1 MTGIGS
7 VRSSASGSKR
17 RTAGSSASAGW
28 HKPSSAASLGQLDIS
43 AEGGSLQPRPAA
55 QSARHGIQSVRGCP
69 SSLDRGLAGGPEA
82 RRKPHHSPNAS
93 AEVKVIREVV
103 VLQQPAGA
111 LVTKEARSAA
121 SAPCRM
127 VAGAGMLIAQREQI
141 EQFVGAMFRYADH
154 SSHISARVFD
164 QLDRGMRPFCIRG
177 IRLDENGV
185 AAVTEAAQRAAN
197 APRPTVFAPPVATFR
212 EAGHARTV
220 DLANGVAISVELDRG
235 DTRAVACA
243 TLVSM
248 LGPVTIAV
256 ASGGQ
261 WVGQNTGLIH
271 DRLHLHWRLSEPTRT
286 AEEREPLRTAR
297 YLSALLVDGDPS
309 AAPPAHPLRWPGS
322 WNLRRAQAS
331 HNLRRQSVRRG
342 SPAGRAGK
350 PSGGGRE
357 ERLQL
362 AGKPTHRRPAPGRHA
377 HDRRGCREHPKPR
390 RALERMGADR
400 HGPFCASGGSQAG
413 LAAWEAWSCKSP
425 KHVNGTWEERWTHY
439 AKSPPSSI
447 GAGTISS
454 AGQGGG
460 RGRPHARIAPVAAPL
475 SRGNRP
481 AA

>member
-1 MTGIGS
+1 
-7 VRSSASGSKR
+7 
-17 RTAGSSASAGW
+17 
-28 HKPSSAASLGQLDIS
+28 
-43 AEGGSLQPRPAA
+43 
-55 QSARHGIQSVRGCP
+55 
-69 SSLDRGLAGGPEA
+69 
-82 RRKPHHSPNAS
+82 
-93 AEVKVIREVV
+93 
-103 VLQQPAGA
+103 
-111 LVTKEARSAA
+111 
-121 SAPCRM
+121 
-127 VAGAGMLIAQREQI
+127 MLIAQREQI

-177 IRLDENGV
+177 IRLDENVV

-235 DTRAVACA
+235 DTRAACA

-322 WNLRRAQAS
+322 WNLRLWRS
-331 HNLRRQSVRRG
+331 HKRESIF
-342 SPAGRAGK
+342 AGAEDGDLVTAG
-350 PSGGGRE
+350 SGGE
-357 ERLQL
+357 
-362 AGKPTHRRPAPGRHA
+362 
-377 HDRRGCREHPKPR
+377 
-390 RALERMGADR
+390 
-400 HGPFCASGGSQAG
+400 
-413 LAAWEAWSCKSP
+413 
-425 KHVNGTWEERWTHY
+425 
-439 AKSPPSSI
+439 
-447 GAGTISS
+447 
-454 AGQGGG
+454 
-460 RGRPHARIAPVAAPL
+460 
-475 SRGNRP
+475 
-481 AA
+481 